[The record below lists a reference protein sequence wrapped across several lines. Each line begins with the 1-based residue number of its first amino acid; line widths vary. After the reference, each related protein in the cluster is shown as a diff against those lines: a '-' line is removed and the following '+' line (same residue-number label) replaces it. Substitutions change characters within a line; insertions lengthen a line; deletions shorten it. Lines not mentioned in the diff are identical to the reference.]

1 MQTTSI
7 PSNATVLSAL
17 LRADFTTQWR
27 NRKSVLLILLVPVAI
42 LLSWKGVVVKLGGPF
57 VLANSITIGL
67 NAIGLMGYSNA
78 IARDRDKGIFQR
90 LRVAPLTAW
99 SIMASRLMVQL
110 AMILLVTIAVFVV
123 GFYADDI
130 RLSAAGYA
138 VGLVMAVLSGAVYLG
153 LGQAIVG
160 LIKNADTVNAVSRLV
175 YIVFIMVGMLAELGA
190 MGQKVKEAVKW
201 SPYSAVKNLLSDGMQ
216 PQHWSQ
222 QSTTAL
228 LVTIGYAILFSAMGI
243 KWFRWSSK

>member
-1 MQTTSI
+1 MQTTII

-57 VLANSITIGL
+57 VLSNSITIGL

-110 AMILLVTIAVFVV
+110 AMILLVTLGVFIV
-123 GFYADDI
+123 GFYADGI
-130 RLSAAGYA
+130 QLSIAGYA
-138 VGLVMAVLSGAVYLG
+138 VGLLMAVLSGAVYLG

-190 MGQKVKEAVKW
+190 MGQKVKDAVKW
-201 SPYSAVKNLLSDGMQ
+201 SPYSAVKNLLTDGMQ
-216 PQHWSQ
+216 PQHWNQ

-228 LVTIGYAILFSAMGI
+228 LVTVGYAVLFSAMGI

>member
-1 MQTTSI
+1 METTMI
-7 PSNATVLSAL
+7 PSNATVMSAL

-42 LLSWKGVVVKLGGPF
+42 LLSWKGVADKLGGPF
-57 VLANSITIGL
+57 VLSNSITIGL

-123 GFYADDI
+123 GSYADHI

-138 VGLVMAVLSGAVYLG
+138 VGLVMAFVSGAVYLG

-160 LIKNADTVNAVSRLV
+160 LIKNAETVNATSRLV
-175 YIVFIMVGMLAELGA
+175 YIVFIMVGMLAELGV
-190 MGQKVKEAVKW
+190 MGNKVKDAVRW
-201 SPYSAVKNLLSDGMQ
+201 SPYGAVRHLLSDGMQ
-216 PQHWSQ
+216 PNIWNQ
-222 QSTTAL
+222 QSTISLA
-228 LVTIGYAILFSAMGI
+228 VTVGYAILFSAIGI

>member
-1 MQTTSI
+1 METTNI

-110 AMILLVTIAVFVV
+110 AMIVLVTVAVFIV

-130 RLSAAGYA
+130 KLSVAGYV
-138 VGLVMAVLSGAVYLG
+138 VGLLAAVLSGAVYLG

-216 PQHWSQ
+216 PQHWTQ

>member
-1 MQTTSI
+1 METTNI
-7 PSNATVLSAL
+7 PSNTTVLSAL

-110 AMILLVTIAVFVV
+110 AMIVLVTVAVFIV
-123 GFYADDI
+123 GFYADGI
-130 RLSAAGYA
+130 KLSVAGYV
-138 VGLVMAVLSGAVYLG
+138 VGLLAAVLSGAVYLG

-160 LIKNADTVNAVSRLV
+160 FIKNADTVNAVSRLV

-216 PQHWSQ
+216 PQHWTQ

>member
-1 MQTTSI
+1 METTNI
-7 PSNATVLSAL
+7 PSNTTVLSAL

-110 AMILLVTIAVFVV
+110 AMIVLVTVAVFIV
-123 GFYADDI
+123 GFYADGI
-130 RLSAAGYA
+130 KLSVAGYV
-138 VGLVMAVLSGAVYLG
+138 VGLLAAVLSGAVYLG

-216 PQHWSQ
+216 PQHWTQ